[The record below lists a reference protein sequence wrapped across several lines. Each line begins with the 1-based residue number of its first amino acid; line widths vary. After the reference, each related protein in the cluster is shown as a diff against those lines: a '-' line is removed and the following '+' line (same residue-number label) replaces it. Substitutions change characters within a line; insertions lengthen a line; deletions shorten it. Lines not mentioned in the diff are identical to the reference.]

1 MNKDDFN
8 YSFTWQQ
15 AYAMWKPVNG
25 PEIKIDVVDDIK
37 NFDEAKQVIDYIK
50 SKL

>member
-1 MNKDDFN
+1 MNHDNFN
-8 YSFTWQQ
+8 YSFPWHQ
-15 AYAMWKPVNG
+15 AYAMRKPVNG